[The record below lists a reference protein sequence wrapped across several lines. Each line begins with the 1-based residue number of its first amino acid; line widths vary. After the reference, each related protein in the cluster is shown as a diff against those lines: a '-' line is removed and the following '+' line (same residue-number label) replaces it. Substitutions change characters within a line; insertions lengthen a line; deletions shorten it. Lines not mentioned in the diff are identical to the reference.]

1 MQMSRWEREAVWW
14 KTYDYLSGHT
24 YILAKKFTGKTA
36 AIAYAK
42 SCGMVV
48 IPQSTV
54 SLSELEYENL
64 LLKKKLEE
72 LKYGKEGS

>member
-1 MQMSRWEREAVWW
+1 MSRLERKATWW

-24 YILAKKFTGKTA
+24 YILAEKFTSKAA
-36 AIAYAK
+36 AIVYAK

-48 IPQSTV
+48 LSQSTV

-64 LLKKKLEE
+64 LLKKRLEE
-72 LKYGKEGS
+72 LKHGE